1 LKSKA
6 VSSGRAARAVHV
18 HLLNAPDIA
27 AYAIPPERLRERLQP
42 LVRARRAALRIT
54 EDHDPAQVTAPMR
67 EATVL
72 VGFNLPHRRL
82 AEMPRLRWIHLIS
95 AGVDHLVPLD
105 WLPPS
110 VTLTNS
116 SGVHAELAGE
126 YACCALLMVNVG
138 MPRHASSQR
147 IGHWDQVFNSPIR
160 GKTVVLIGVGA
171 IGGAAARHAKRLG
184 LRVLGVRRRR
194 RRHPHVDEMYAPEDL
209 PAILPR
215 ADFVLVTAAL
225 TPQTRGMLGA
235 KELSLLRPGAGV
247 INMSRAG
254 LVDYQALGAKLE
266 RGELRGAVIDV
277 CDPEP
282 LPPESA
288 LWRVPDLLITPHI
301 SSDPLDYVER
311 TMAII
316 EDNLRRLLAGRPLRN
331 TVDPA
336 RGY

>member
-1 LKSKA
+1 
-6 VSSGRAARAVHV
+6 V
-18 HLLNAPDIA
+18 
-27 AYAIPPERLRERLQP
+27 
-42 LVRARRAALRIT
+42 
-54 EDHDPAQVTAPMR
+54 
-67 EATVL
+67 
-72 VGFNLPHRRL
+72 
-82 AEMPRLRWIHLIS
+82 
-95 AGVDHLVPLD
+95 
-105 WLPPS
+105 
-110 VTLTNS
+110 
-116 SGVHAELAGE
+116 
-126 YACCALLMVNVG
+126 
-138 MPRHASSQR
+138 
-147 IGHWDQVFNSPIR
+147 
-160 GKTVVLIGVGA
+160 
-171 IGGAAARHAKRLG
+171 
-184 LRVLGVRRRR
+184 
-194 RRHPHVDEMYAPEDL
+194 YAPGDL

-225 TPQTRGMLGA
+225 TPETRGMLGA

-282 LPPESA
+282 LPPESP
-288 LWRVPDLLITPHI
+288 LWKVRDLLITPHI